1 MSLASQMYFGPYRV
15 LNILMTGRTSQVC
28 EVMDDKRQQRFAVKT
43 LLSEFRRD
51 KEQVGFLKHEYLVGS
66 KMHHDRV
73 IRIYEF
79 GIDRGNPY
87 LLMELFPVQNM
98 KWFILRGVER
108 IAHLLPK
115 IIEQAAEGLAYFHE
129 QGWIHR
135 DVKPDNFLMSPE
147 GEVKLIDFAL
157 AWRRQGAFGQLFSG
171 KPKIQGTRSYIS
183 PEQIRRQPLDFRSDV
198 YSFGC
203 MLHELVSGK
212 PPYTASSAN
221 ELLVKHL
228 KAVAPSL
235 DAVHRNVNP
244 QFAQLVRS
252 MLAKNP
258 KARPDAMA
266 QFLQDFR
273 AIRMFKE
280 MPTAETEK
288 KKQRDLR
295 DR

>member
-1 MSLASQMYFGPYRV
+1 MYIGPYRV
-15 LNILMTGRTSQVC
+15 LNILMTGRTSQVY
-28 EVMDDKRQQRFAVKT
+28 EVMDDRRQERFAVKT

-51 KEQVGFLKHEYLVGS
+51 KEQVGYLKHEYLVGS

-79 GIDRGNPY
+79 GVERGAPY
-87 LLMELFPVQNM
+87 VLMELFPVQNM
-98 KWFILRGVER
+98 KWFILRGVDR
-108 IAHLLPK
+108 IAYLLPK

-147 GEVKLIDFAL
+147 GEIKLIDFAL
-157 AWRRQGAFGQLFSG
+157 AWRRQGALGQLFSG
-171 KPKIQGTRSYIS
+171 RPKIQGTRSYIS

-228 KAVAPSL
+228 KAAAPSL
-235 DAVHRNVNP
+235 DAVHRNVTP

-258 KARPDAMA
+258 KGRPDAMA
-266 QFLQDFR
+266 QFLKDFK

-280 MPTAETEK
+280 MPTAPAGRQ
-288 KKQRDLR
+288 KQRDLR
-295 DR
+295 DRP